1 MSTIYNI
8 HRHADVDFFRWLAQL
23 NPSRS
28 GEVAHLN
35 KELFCT
41 YIAYDALDS
50 WIDERIYIL
59 PAKLPQQ
66 IFELTYFGTSGA
78 ERIFCAG
85 LFGDGKR
92 AILFEIF
99 TLQLLL
105 LPYGIR
111 HEGSTEILTPGLR
124 YEIHLP
130 DDKKLVSNI
139 FTQKDDCAGLMLSEE
154 TQSDPLAQ
162 VNPQTGL
169 KPVLPNRLRIDACL
183 PELAYVQF
191 NQSPVLETLLGA

>member
-1 MSTIYNI
+1 MPLTYTIL
-8 HRHADVDFFRWLAQL
+8 RHAHLSFFNWLAEL

-41 YIAYDALDS
+41 YVAYDALAD
-50 WIDERIYIL
+50 WVDQRIYTL
-59 PAKLPQQ
+59 PKLPQ
-66 IFELTYFGTSGA
+66 ISELTYFGTSQGKRLYGA
-78 ERIFCAG
+78 A

-92 AILFEIF
+92 ALLFEVF
-99 TLQLLL
+99 PLQLLL

-111 HEGSTEILTPGLR
+111 HEGSSEILEPGLR

-130 DDKKLVSNI
+130 DDKKPVSNI
-139 FTQKDDCAGLMLSEE
+139 FSQQGDFAGLMLSEE
-154 TQSDPLAQ
+154 TPTDPLAQ

-183 PELAYVQF
+183 PDLAFAHF
-191 NQSPVLETLLGA
+191 NQSPVLESLLGA

>member
-1 MSTIYNI
+1 MPVTYTV
-8 HRHADVDFFRWLAQL
+8 HRHSDVSFFNWLAQL

-41 YIAYDALDS
+41 YVAYDALAEWVDK
-50 WIDERIYIL
+50 RIYIL
-59 PAKLPQQ
+59 PGIRHQ
-66 IFELTYFGTSGA
+66 ISNLTYFGSSEG
-78 ERIFCAG
+78 RRLYCAA
-85 LFGDGKR
+85 LFADGKR
-92 AILFEIF
+92 ALLFEVF

-111 HEGSTEILTPGLR
+111 HEGSTEILAPGLR

-130 DDKKLVSNI
+130 DDKKPVSNI
-139 FTQKDDCAGLMLSEE
+139 FSQQDDYAGLMLSEE

-183 PELAYVQF
+183 PELAYVHF

>member
-1 MSTIYNI
+1 MPTIYNI
-8 HRHADVDFFRWLAQL
+8 FRHPDLDFFHWLAQL

-41 YIAYDALDS
+41 YVAYDALAD
-50 WIDERIYIL
+50 WVDQRIYTL
-59 PAKLPQQ
+59 PKLPQ
-66 IFELTYFGTSGA
+66 ISSLTYFASSQCTRLYGA
-78 ERIFCAG
+78 A

-92 AILFEIF
+92 ALLFEVF
-99 TLQLLL
+99 PLQLLL

-130 DDKKLVSNI
+130 DDKKPVSNI
-139 FTQKDDCAGLMLSEE
+139 FSQQGDFAGLMLSEE
-154 TQSDPLAQ
+154 TPTDPLAQ

-183 PELAYVQF
+183 PELAYVHF
-191 NQSPVLETLLGA
+191 NQSPVLDTLLGA

>member
-1 MSTIYNI
+1 MSATYTI
-8 HRHADVDFFRWLAQL
+8 HRHTDLNFFHWLAQL

-28 GEVAHLN
+28 GEVANLN

-41 YIAYDALDS
+41 YIAYDALTAWVDQ
-50 WIDERIYIL
+50 RIYTL
-59 PAKLPQQ
+59 PAGWPP
-66 IFELTYFGTSGA
+66 ISELTYFGTSQA
-78 ERIFCAG
+78 ERIFCAA
-85 LFGDGKR
+85 LFGGGKR
-92 AILFEIF
+92 AILFEVF

-111 HEGSTEILTPGLR
+111 HEDSKTILEPALR

-130 DDKKLVSNI
+130 DDKKMVSNI

-169 KPVLPNRLRIDACL
+169 KPVLLNRLRIDAYL
-183 PELAYVQF
+183 PELAYVHF
-191 NQSPVLETLLGA
+191 NQSPVLDSLLGA

>member
-1 MSTIYNI
+1 MPVTYTI
-8 HRHADVDFFRWLAQL
+8 HRHSEISFFNWLGQL

-41 YIAYDALDS
+41 YIAYDALAS
-50 WIDERIYIL
+50 WIDERIYTL
-59 PAKLPQQ
+59 PAKLPQ
-66 IFELTYFGTSGA
+66 ISELTYFGTSGA
-78 ERIFCAG
+78 ERIFCAA

-92 AILFEIF
+92 ALLFEVF

-111 HEGSTEILTPGLR
+111 HEGNTEILSPGLR

-183 PELAYVQF
+183 PELAYVHF

>member
-1 MSTIYNI
+1 MPVTYTV
-8 HRHADVDFFRWLAQL
+8 HRHSDVSFFNWLGQL

-41 YIAYDALDS
+41 YVAYDALAD
-50 WIDERIYIL
+50 WVDQRVYTL
-59 PAKLPQQ
+59 PKLPQ
-66 IFELTYFGTSGA
+66 ISELTYFASSQGK
-78 ERIFCAG
+78 RIYCAA

-92 AILFEIF
+92 ALLFEVF
-99 TLQLLL
+99 PLQLLL

-130 DDKKLVSNI
+130 DDKKPVSNI
-139 FTQKDDCAGLMLSEE
+139 FSQQDDCAGLMLSEE
-154 TQSDPLAQ
+154 TPADPLAQ

-169 KPVLPNRLRIDACL
+169 KPTLPNQLRIDAWL
-183 PELAYVQF
+183 PELAYVNF

>member
-41 YIAYDALDS
+41 YVAYDALAD
-50 WIDERIYIL
+50 WVDQRVYTL
-59 PAKLPQQ
+59 PKLPE
-66 IFELTYFGTSGA
+66 ISALTYFASSQGKRLYG
-78 ERIFCAG
+78 CA

-92 AILFEIF
+92 ALLFEVF
-99 TLQLLL
+99 PLQLLL

-130 DDKKLVSNI
+130 DDKKPVSNI
-139 FTQKDDCAGLMLSEE
+139 FSQQGDYAGLMLSEE

-183 PELAYVQF
+183 PELAYVHF
-191 NQSPVLETLLGA
+191 NQSPVLDTLLGA

>member
-1 MSTIYNI
+1 MPTIYNI
-8 HRHADVDFFRWLAQL
+8 FRHPDLDFFHWLAQL

-41 YIAYDALDS
+41 YVAYDALAD
-50 WIDERIYIL
+50 WVDQRIYTL
-59 PAKLPQQ
+59 PKLPQ
-66 IFELTYFGTSGA
+66 ISSLTYFASSQGKRLYG
-78 ERIFCAG
+78 CA

-92 AILFEIF
+92 ALLFEVF
-99 TLQLLL
+99 PLQLLL

-124 YEIHLP
+124 YEIHMP
-130 DDKKLVSNI
+130 DDKMPVSNI
-139 FTQKDDCAGLMLSEE
+139 FSQQGDYAGLMLSEE